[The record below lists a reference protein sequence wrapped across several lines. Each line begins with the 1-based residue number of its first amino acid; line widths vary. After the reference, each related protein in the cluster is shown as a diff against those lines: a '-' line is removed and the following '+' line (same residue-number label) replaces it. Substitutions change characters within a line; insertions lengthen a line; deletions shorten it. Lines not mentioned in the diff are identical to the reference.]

1 MKVKFET
8 GWRALLLLLVAVW
21 AWSVWA
27 GAQSETNRPPATTT
41 NQPSA
46 LVRTFEH
53 LGQNPLTFKLDQ
65 IELLREN
72 SFLGEPLWRY
82 AASAVYILVAFY
94 AAKLLDW
101 ITRVWLRRLAR
112 TQSKLQELLLALLRG
127 PVKIVLFVVLLHI
140 GLNLFDW
147 SPTAK
152 LYLSKALVLVVAVS
166 LTYLTVKIGAVLLDL
181 WRLHAAPDT
190 DQKFRDQLF
199 SFLDKSLTGFVII
212 VGVLVTAQN
221 LGVNITAAI
230 ASLSIGGLAVG
241 LAAQDTLANLFGAVA
256 VLVDKPFRV
265 GDQIKVESNEGTV
278 EAVGLRSTRLRNPDG
293 YLIAVPNKT
302 MGNASIVNVTRRNSI
317 KTTMNL
323 ALSQNLPVEKVRRA
337 LAILREVYSAHANT
351 EHVWVSFNEFGG
363 GKLNIILIHWWK
375 GTDYHQYLAGMQ
387 ELNLAAKERFDAEG
401 IEFV

>member
-8 GWRALLLLLVAVW
+8 GWRALLLLLVVVW
-21 AWSVWA
+21 VWSVWA
-27 GAQSETNRPPATTT
+27 GAQSQTNRPPATAT

-53 LGQNPLTFKLDQ
+53 LGENPLTFKLDQ

-72 SFLGEPLWRY
+72 SFLGEPLWKY
-82 AASAVYILVAFY
+82 AASAVYILLAFY

-127 PVKIVLFVVLLHI
+127 PIKIVLFVVLLHI

-181 WRLHAAPDT
+181 WRQHAAPDT

-230 ASLSIGGLAVG
+230 ASLSIGGLALG

-265 GDQIKVESNEGTV
+265 GDQIKVETNEGTV
-278 EAVGLRSTRLRNPDG
+278 EAVGLRSTRLRSPEG

-323 ALSQNLPVEKVRRA
+323 ALSQNLPVERVRRA
-337 LAILREVYSAHANT
+337 LAILREIYCAHANT
-351 EHVWVSFNEFGG
+351 ERTWVSFNEFGE

-375 GTDYHQYLAGMQ
+375 GTDYQQYLAEMQ
-387 ELNLAAKERFDAEG
+387 DLNLAAKERLDAEG
-401 IEFV
+401 IGFV